1 MSGWITKNKVRI
13 YIQDDEFVEEEST
26 LKSELI
32 KKYAQTILPTIY
44 VDSDEYRVICS
55 NIHDN
60 YKNRYKNR
68 KVINVTTANYSY
80 IIELRGYDK
89 FRIVGKEKL
98 K

>member
-44 VDSDEYRVICS
+44 VDSDEVF
-55 NIHDN
+55 
-60 YKNRYKNR
+60 
-68 KVINVTTANYSY
+68 
-80 IIELRGYDK
+80 RG
-89 FRIVGKEKL
+89 
-98 K
+98 